1 MSSGGARPNSGRK
14 KKGSVAMTIRVT
26 PEEAE
31 KIRNFAKTN
40 GTTIAE
46 AVATVLKKP
55 IGE

>member
-26 PEEAE
+26 PEEAD
-31 KIRNFAKTN
+31 KIREFAKIN

-46 AVATVLKKP
+46 AVAAVLAK
-55 IGE
+55 